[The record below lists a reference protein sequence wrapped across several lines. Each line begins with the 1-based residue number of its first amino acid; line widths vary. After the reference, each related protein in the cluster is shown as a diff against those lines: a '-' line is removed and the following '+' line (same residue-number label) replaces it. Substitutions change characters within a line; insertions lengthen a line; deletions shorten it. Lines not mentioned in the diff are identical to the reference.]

1 MSKVPD
7 LTRLKNYANN
17 IKTLAEMI
25 IEDLDEVTEMDDLF
39 TIESKFEQIHRDA
52 DTSID
57 VTRNKYDE
65 FVEED

>member
-1 MSKVPD
+1 MSKVPN
-7 LTRLKNYANN
+7 LTNLKECAKE
-17 IKTLAEMI
+17 IKALVEII
-25 IEDLDEVTEMDDLF
+25 IEDLDEVAEMDDLF
-39 TIESKFEQIHRDA
+39 TIESKFEQIYRDA

>member
-17 IKTLAEMI
+17 IKILAEMI

-39 TIESKFEQIHRDA
+39 TIESKFEQIYRDA